1 MQKYIPLILVTVL
14 TNALAQMLLKKG
26 MLMVG
31 QFQLSPELAPTLLTR
46 VLLNPFVVAGL
57 LIMVVSMGM
66 HLTVLSRVEVSF
78 AYPFLSVSYIVVL
91 FAGYFFFAEQLSASR
106 VLGVALICVGT
117 YFIARS

>member
-26 MLMVG
+26 MLMIG
-31 QFQLSPELAPTLLTR
+31 QFQLVPEVMPSLVAR
-46 VLLNPFVVAGL
+46 VLINPYVVAGL
-57 LIMVVSMGM
+57 LIMVISMGM

-78 AYPFLSVSYIVVL
+78 AYPFLSISYIVVL